1 MNYRAIIGLEIHI
14 ELKTKTKM
22 FCGCLNDPDEKQAN
36 VNICPICTAQPGTL
50 PVINEDAV
58 RKTIKTG
65 LALNCEIQKE
75 SKFDRKN
82 YFYPDLPKGYQISQ
96 YDKPFCEK
104 GFLEIFDLDNLSE
117 ENKKIRITRIHLE
130 EDTGRLIHSQES
142 SLVDYNRAGIPLM
155 EMVTEPDFK
164 TAQEAKKFAEELQL
178 ILRYLNVSEANM
190 EKGQMRVEVN
200 ISLVEEDKPLGSLG
214 TKVEVKNLNSFR
226 IAEQAIN
233 YEMKRQKQILDDKKE
248 VLQETRGWN
257 EAKKA
262 TVRQRKKEG
271 SRDYRYFPEPDLP
284 TVYLEDSLIQ
294 EIKAEIPE
302 LPGQKRERF
311 KKEYSLSEKEIEIF
325 VQDKSLSAYF
335 EKVISELKDWTKTIQ
350 PKTKISKNQETQLIK
365 LASNYIITDLQALLK
380 DNLVSDKNF
389 LISAENFAEFISL
402 IYQGKI
408 TSKTAKQVLGEMFK
422 KGSDPSHII
431 EEKGL
436 GQLSN
441 EKEIQEIVKEI
452 VSKNQKPVED
462 YRKGKKNA
470 LQFLI
475 GQVMAKSKGRANPDI
490 AKRLLKN
497 TIEE

>member
-22 FCGCLNDPDEKQAN
+22 FCGCLNNPDEKEAN
-36 VNICPICTAQPGTL
+36 VNICPVCTAQPGTL

-58 RKTIKTG
+58 KKTIKTG
-65 LALNCEIQKE
+65 LALNCKIAKE

-117 ENKKIRITRIHLE
+117 KNKKIRITRIHLE
-130 EDTGRLIHSQES
+130 EDTGRLIHSQEA
-142 SLVDYNRAGIPLM
+142 SLVDYNRAGVPLM
-155 EMVTEPDFK
+155 EMVTEPDFR

-178 ILRYLNVSEANM
+178 ILRYLNVSDANM

-200 ISLVEEDKPLGSLG
+200 ISLVPEDKPSDSLG

-226 IAEQAIN
+226 VVEQAIN
-233 YEMKRQKQILDDKKE
+233 YEIKRQKQALDNKE
-248 VLQETRGWN
+248 EIFQETRGWDESKN
-257 EAKKA
+257 A

-284 TVYLEDSLIQ
+284 TVYLKEDFIQ
-294 EIKAEIPE
+294 EVRAEIPE
-302 LPGQKRERF
+302 LPAEKRKRF
-311 KKEYSLSEKEIEIF
+311 KEEYNLLDKEIEIF
-325 VQDKSLSAYF
+325 TQDKDLSAYF
-335 EKVISELKDWTKTIQ
+335 EKVISELKDWTKTVQ
-350 PKTKISKNQETQLIK
+350 LKTKISKDEENKLIK
-365 LASNYIITDLQALLK
+365 LASNYIITDLQSLLK
-380 DNLVSDKNF
+380 NTLISDKSF
-389 LISAENFAEFISL
+389 LITSENFAEFISL

-408 TSKTAKQVLGEMFK
+408 TSRTAKQILEEMFK

-436 GQLSN
+436 SQLFD
-441 EKEIQEIVKEI
+441 EKEILGIIEEVI
-452 VSKNQKPVED
+452 SKNKKPVED
-462 YRKGKKNA
+462 YKKGKENA

-475 GQVMAKSKGRANPDI
+475 GQVMAKSKGRANPDM
-490 AKRLLKN
+490 AKSLLKN
-497 TIEE
+497 MLEK

>member
-325 VQDKSLSAYF
+325 VQDKNLSAYF
-335 EKVISELKDWTKTIQ
+335 EKVISELKDWTKTVQ
-350 PKTKISKNQETQLIK
+350 PKTKISKDQETQLIK

-462 YRKGKKNA
+462 YRKGKENA